1 MSEEQ
6 EGEEVEL
13 TDSDLAVIDEINEER
28 GIEIDSEDNFVET
41 SEETVQD
48 IDNESVESS
57 TPEPTVSGELRQ
69 AAEYYGLNTDD
80 FSSQEAFPLLFR
92 T

>member
-6 EGEEVEL
+6 EDEVVEL

-28 GIEIDSEDNFVET
+28 GIEIESDDNFVET
-41 SEETVQD
+41 TEETVQD
-48 IDNESVESS
+48 IDTDSVDSS
-57 TPEPTVSGELRQ
+57 TSEPTVSGELRQ

-80 FSSQEAFPLLFR
+80 FSSQEA
-92 T
+92 